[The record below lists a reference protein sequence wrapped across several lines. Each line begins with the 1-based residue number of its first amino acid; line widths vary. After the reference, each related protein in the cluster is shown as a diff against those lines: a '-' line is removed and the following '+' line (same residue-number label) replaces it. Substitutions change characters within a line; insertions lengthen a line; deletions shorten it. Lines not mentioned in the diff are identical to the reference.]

1 MYTVSFPIYLDDIDG
16 FELRK
21 DTLYCIMIDSSV
33 VMVEAGTIQEAIPA
47 ILVWNDGIKVLA
59 VVAI

>member
-1 MYTVSFPIYLDDIDG
+1 MYTVSFPIYLDDIDD

-47 ILVWNDGIKVLA
+47 ILVWNGGIKVLA